1 MRTHV
6 RLCASLLLVCAV
18 GYGSYHA
25 FAPASPD
32 GTQASVSSIDPFG
45 ACTEA
50 SLDRASG
57 QTRLGYCPASGTV
70 TLTAGLH

>member
-1 MRTHV
+1 MRNHV
-6 RLCASLLLVCAV
+6 RLCASLLVCALAYG
-18 GYGSYHA
+18 GYYA
-25 FAPASPD
+25 FAPASGGAQPS
-32 GTQASVSSIDPFG
+32 TSSIDPFG

-57 QTRLGYCPASGTV
+57 QTRLGYCPTPGTV